1 MKQYYVYILASTSE
15 RLYIWVTSDLVRRI
29 YEHKNKLVD
38 WFTKKYNINKLV
50 YYEVHQ
56 DINQAIKREKQMKK
70 CIRQYKVNIITEFNP
85 AWQDLYSQIC
95 E

>member
-1 MKQYYVYILASTSE
+1 MKQYYVYLLASTSE
-15 RLYIWVTSDLVRRI
+15 RLYIGVTSDLITRV
-29 YEHKNKLVD
+29 YEHKNKLID

-56 DINQAIKREKQMKK
+56 DIHEAIAKEKRMKK
-70 CIRQYKVNIITEFNP
+70 RLRQYKVNIITEFNP
-85 AWQDLYSQIC
+85 TWQDLYSQIC